1 MCVSVERQMSDE
13 APTVV
18 ELNVGGIHYATTST
32 TLNRYRDSR
41 LPELLTSPDDVG
53 RRSSDGAS
61 PLVVGTDARGRV
73 FVDRDGELFR
83 YVLDYA
89 RTGTVV
95 LPDGFRHRRRL
106 LVEAEFFRLSGMAS
120 ELETAGDGAASAAVG
135 AVAGA
140 RPPGFLLVGYRGTFG
155 FSGRCAEAQTDTKF
169 RKISRILVCGRVSL
183 CREAFRE
190 TLNESRDPDRGSV
203 DRYSARFYLKHSFIE
218 QAFDALQAAGFR
230 MVGACGTG
238 MSCVGDRKS
247 VVADSEENKW
257 NHYNEFIFC
266 RP

>member
-1 MCVSVERQMSDE
+1 MSDE
-13 APTVV
+13 SATVI
-18 ELNVGGIHYATTST
+18 ELNVGGVLYATTRA
-32 TLNRYRDSR
+32 TLARYGDSR
-41 LPELLTSPDDVG
+41 LPELMTSPDDVTSG
-53 RRSSDGAS
+53 SDEGGAS
-61 PLVVGTDARGRV
+61 PLVVGADAGGRR

-83 YVLDYA
+83 HVLDYA
-89 RTGTVV
+89 RTGAVV

-106 LVEAEFFRLSGMAS
+106 LAEADYFRLSGMAA
-120 ELETAGDGAASAAVG
+120 ELTAAAANGDCAAPAVAAAGGGAS
-135 AVAGA
+135 AGA

-155 FSGRCAEAQTDTKF
+155 FSGRGAEAQTDTKF
-169 RKISRILVCGRVSL
+169 RKLSRILVCGRVSL
-183 CREAFRE
+183 CREAFRD
-190 TLNESRDPDRGSV
+190 TLNESRDPDRGTA
-203 DRYSARFYLKHSFIE
+203 DRYSARFYLKHSFVE

-247 VVADSEENKW
+247 LVAESEENKW